1 MQLRIQSF
9 YVAVKVAATRKP
21 MFLISTRIIDAKLN
35 TTSSLNDKKF
45 FIFISCI
52 IFFYFLFL
60 HFLCN
65 YTTFNS
71 YIKYFICNFV
81 ILLYL
86 YENRLS
92 VMRDLYSRTSLLLG
106 FSIRYLF
113 ITNFLFLF
121 NVQR

>member
-9 YVAVKVAATRKP
+9 YVAVKVAASRKP

-81 ILLYL
+81 IFIVFIRKQTL
-86 YENRLS
+86 RS
-92 VMRDLYSRTSLLLG
+92 AG
-106 FSIRYLF
+106 FVLPHVFIIR
-113 ITNFLFLF
+113 IF
-121 NVQR
+121 NPIIIHY

>member
-1 MQLRIQSF
+1 
-9 YVAVKVAATRKP
+9 
-21 MFLISTRIIDAKLN
+21 
-35 TTSSLNDKKF
+35 
-45 FIFISCI
+45 
-52 IFFYFLFL
+52 
-60 HFLCN
+60 
-65 YTTFNS
+65 
-71 YIKYFICNFV
+71 
-81 ILLYL
+81 LYL